1 MCIISI
7 GIRTVQC
14 MLLKICLVLGVKFHS
29 PVAFVD
35 IVEPLSSDDD
45 WHVAVEPT
53 DSPLCS
59 KAYDS
64 VFSADGKQQSLKG
77 FASKL
82 FRAQLAIAVTAN
94 FVRRRTKEDA
104 CVNEVGGLQYMY
116 DQAFFKSLHN
126 EHSINLENVVFFK
139 NEYYYFVMTAKK
151 SSLLEKGVLLEVIK
165 SI

>member
-1 MCIISI
+1 M
-7 GIRTVQC
+7 QC

-59 KAYDS
+59 
-64 VFSADGKQQSLKG
+64 VFSADGKQQNLKG

-104 CVNEVGGLQYMY
+104 CVNDVGGL
-116 DQAFFKSLHN
+116 
-126 EHSINLENVVFFK
+126 
-139 NEYYYFVMTAKK
+139 
-151 SSLLEKGVLLEVIK
+151 
-165 SI
+165 